1 MTSSTLARQA
11 SPARKADSKR
21 ATSAS
26 KSTVVRNRLQRAV
39 GNRSTLRILRTR
51 TTQPKDELPS
61 DFTPITAGGSPLS
74 STARAYFE
82 PRFGQD
88 FSSVRV
94 HTGPGAADS
103 ASAVN
108 AQAYTV
114 GKNIVFNSGEYRPGT
129 TTGNHLL
136 AHELAHVVQ
145 QSTGVHPSVQR
156 RTYQTT
162 TTVVA
167 FARGPLWN
175 VHLTVTNAPE
185 EDTDDLDA
193 FVYDCLDGIM
203 AAARQLGESPAVATR
218 NIRVRIRFNRRLS
231 EQEIEQRAYD
241 AALASLP
248 RTRAVTTAA
257 QPARTGPAHIPAD
270 ASEAPRPN
278 ETDDQRIKRQANTTI
293 RVLANTVA
301 DADSEGYNRV
311 VLNIENNGR
320 EIIPGFNKQQQGS
333 SGGGHTSAYNVRD
346 FLSVYFDVFTSGR
359 GRWQIIYTRQGN
371 SLSFSSFERIPDA
384 PPPSSRSE
392 EDELRALGIPNR
404 REIYAHIFQQAEREL
419 KDAGIMLATFGI
431 EQLVLWVVG
440 GVLFRAV
447 GLLGR
452 AAFPK
457 ILALIGRGTPA
468 ALASGLEVLSAA
480 ERTEFA
486 ALMQRVES
494 GALNAAERT
503 RLNALL
509 SRVEAALP
517 NSLIRT
523 ASGLVGRINI
533 PRVTSVRSY
542 ASTFDAELVRR
553 AAEIRATQAGLTL
566 DAFSSLN
573 VAVAR
578 VRTASGEIVY
588 LEAGN
593 LPAGAHSEEYLLGQF
608 RDRSLG
614 LGQGARIEQ
623 LYSERIPCSNC
634 SDVIRRYFGQ
644 DVEIYYTVGNQP
656 NRGEL
661 LMQAYGL

>member
-1 MTSSTLARQA
+1 M
-11 SPARKADSKR
+11 
-21 ATSAS
+21 
-26 KSTVVRNRLQRAV
+26 RNKLQRAV
-39 GNRSTLRILRTR
+39 GNQSTLRILRAR
-51 TTQPKDELPS
+51 AIQPKDELPS

-74 STARAYFE
+74 STTRAWFE
-82 PRFGQD
+82 PRFGHD
-88 FSSVRV
+88 FSGVRV

-114 GKNIVFNSGEYRPGT
+114 GNNIVFNRGEYRPGT
-129 TTGNHLL
+129 ATGNHLL

-145 QSTGVHPSVQR
+145 QNTGVSASVQR

-162 TTVVA
+162 TTAVA
-167 FARGPLWN
+167 FERGPLWN
-175 VHLTVTNAPE
+175 VRLTVTNAPE
-185 EDTDDLDA
+185 EDTDDLNA

-203 AAARQLGESPAVATR
+203 AAVRELGERPGVTTR

-231 EQEIEQRAYD
+231 ERDIEQRAYD
-241 AALASLP
+241 LAIASLP
-248 RTRAVTTAA
+248 RTRAVTQAA
-257 QPARTGPAHIPAD
+257 QPARPRATHIPAD
-270 ASEAPRPN
+270 ASEEPRPT
-278 ETDDQRIKRQANTTI
+278 ESTDQRIRREANATI
-293 RVLANTVA
+293 RQMANTVA
-301 DADSEGYNRV
+301 DADVEGYNRV
-311 VLNIENNGR
+311 VFNIENNGR
-320 EIIPGFNKQQQGS
+320 GIILGLRKEQQAG

-346 FLSVYFDVFTSGR
+346 FLSVYVDQFTSGR

-371 SLSFSSFERIPDA
+371 ALSFSSFERVPEA

-404 REIYAHIFQQAEREL
+404 REIYSQIFQQAEREL
-419 KDAGIMLATFGI
+419 RDAGIMLATFGI

-468 ALASGLEVLSAA
+468 ALDAGLQVLNAA

-494 GALNAAERT
+494 GALSAAERV

-509 SRVEAALP
+509 QRVEAALP

-523 ASGLVGRINI
+523 AAGLVGRIRI
-533 PRVTSVRSY
+533 PRV
-542 ASTFDAELVRR
+542 ASLRGSAATLDAEMVRR

-608 RDRSLG
+608 RDRALG